1 MKEKKK
7 YCNFCA
13 GELEERQVEGMLRQV
28 CPACGHIY
36 YENPLP
42 VVSVIIANEKGE
54 LLLVKRAMEPAK
66 DTWCFPI
73 GFLECG
79 ESVEDAA
86 LRELKEE
93 AGIEGRIVRLFDV
106 SSDATGTYGE
116 VVVTT
121 YLAEKVGGTEAAGD
135 DACDIGY
142 FAPERLPEL
151 AFPSQRRAAALY
163 LSGAAR
169 RSGH

>member
-7 YCNFCA
+7 YCSFCA
-13 GELEERQVEGMLRQV
+13 GELEERPVEGIMRQV

-42 VVSVIIANEKGE
+42 VVSVIVANEKGE

-79 ESVEDAA
+79 ETVEDAA

-93 AGIEGRIVRLFDV
+93 AGIEGRTIRLFDV

-116 VVVTT
+116 AIVVT

-135 DACDIGY
+135 DACDVGY
-142 FAPERLPEL
+142 FAPGRLPEL
-151 AFPSQRRAAALY
+151 AFPSQRRAAAL
-163 LSGAAR
+163 LFSGASRPA
-169 RSGH
+169 GA